1 MTLLE
6 GWASAVR
13 RDLAAPAITYFDRTL
28 DRGELDSQAAG
39 FAAALA
45 ARGFGHGDRLA
56 VWLQNVP
63 QFAVVAL
70 AAWRLG
76 VVVVPVNPM
85 YRARELHDVL
95 LDSGA
100 RALVCLE
107 RSHGLASAELE
118 GTAVEFVVT
127 TSELDHRTT
136 DDRRLFADSARLP
149 HPGADDLVD
158 LIARHASDTREAPV
172 SRVVEDDLALLVYTS
187 GTTGPP
193 KGAMITHA
201 NLAFGASV
209 YRDHAGVRPGDV
221 VLGIA
226 PLCHITGLVGHLA
239 VALLAPAELVLTYRF
254 HPVVALE
261 AFERRSVTF
270 TIAAVTA
277 YKAIMALPAA
287 EPARFRSVKALYSG
301 GAPIAPAVAERAAA
315 VFGHRLHNAYGLTE
329 STSITHMTPLGVEH
343 RVAGALSV
351 GPPVPGVVARVVSED
366 GHDLPAGQRGELVIE
381 GPGVVAGYWRN
392 PEATSAGMPGGVL
405 RTGDVAWMDEDG
417 WCYVVDRA
425 KDQIN
430 ASGFKVWPRE
440 VEDALQEHPAVR
452 EAAVVG
458 VPDDYRGETVKGFVS
473 LHPSARTTPE
483 ELIGFVRG
491 TLAAYK
497 CPRAVEI
504 VADLPRTAS
513 GKILRRALRDTGER
527 EGKPS

>member
-1 MTLLE
+1 MTLLQA
-6 GWASAVR
+6 WAQAVR
-13 RDLAAPAITYFDRTL
+13 REPGAPALTYFDRTL
-28 DRGELDSQAAG
+28 DRGEVEAQAAA
-39 FAAALA
+39 FAAALL

-56 VWLQNVP
+56 VCLQNVP
-63 QFAVVAL
+63 QFVVAAL
-70 AAWRLG
+70 AAWRIG
-76 VVVVPVNPM
+76 AVVVPVNPM
-85 YRARELHDVL
+85 YRTRELHHVL
-95 LDSGA
+95 ADSGA

-107 RSHGLASAELE
+107 RSHGLAEAALPD
-118 GTAVEFVVT
+118 TAVEFVVT
-127 TSELDHRTT
+127 TSELDHQSA
-136 DDRRLFADSARLP
+136 DDRRLLADSARQA
-149 HPGADDLVD
+149 HPGADDMAE
-158 LIARHASDTREAPV
+158 LIARYAPGTPG
-172 SRVVEDDLALLVYTS
+172 SPLAEDDLALLVYTS

-193 KGAMITHA
+193 KGAMTTHA
-201 NLAFGASV
+201 NLAFGAAV
-209 YRDHAGVRPGDV
+209 YRDRAGVGPGDV
-221 VLGIA
+221 VLGMA

-254 HPVVALE
+254 HPEVALE

-270 TIAAVTA
+270 TIAAITA

-329 STSITHMTPLGVEH
+329 STSITHMTPLGAEH

-366 GHDLPAGQRGELVIE
+366 GREPPPGTPGELVIE

-392 PEATSAGMPGGVL
+392 PEATGAGLPGGVL
-405 RTGDVAWMDEDG
+405 RTGDVAWLDEDG

-440 VEDALQEHPAVR
+440 VEDALQEHAAVR

-458 VPDDYRGETVKGFVS
+458 VPDDYRGETVKGYVV
-473 LHPSARTTPE
+473 LHAGARATPE
-483 ELIGFVRG
+483 ELISFVRQA
-491 TLAAYK
+491 LAAYK

-504 VADLPRTAS
+504 VTDLPRTAS

-527 EGKPS
+527 KGAPS